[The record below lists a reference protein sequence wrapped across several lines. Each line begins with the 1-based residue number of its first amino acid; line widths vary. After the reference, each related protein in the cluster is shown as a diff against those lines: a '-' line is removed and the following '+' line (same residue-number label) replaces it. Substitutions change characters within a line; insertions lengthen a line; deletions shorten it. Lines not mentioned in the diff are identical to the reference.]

1 MPADLSR
8 ISVTAKIAAYYR
20 QFSDI
25 AFAGEVARRIGADDA
40 FEQILREHGLQRD
53 NLIAVRFVPLLS
65 GQAREL

>member
-40 FEQILREHGLQRD
+40 FEQILREHGLVHRM
-53 NLIAVRFVPLLS
+53 
-65 GQAREL
+65 